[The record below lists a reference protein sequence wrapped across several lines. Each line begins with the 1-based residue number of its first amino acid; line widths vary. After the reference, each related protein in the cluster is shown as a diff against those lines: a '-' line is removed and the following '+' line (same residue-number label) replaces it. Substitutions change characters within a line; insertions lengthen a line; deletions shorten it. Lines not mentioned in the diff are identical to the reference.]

1 MKIILFFVG
10 AFLIPYFTM
19 MIVEGIPLFMM
30 EYALGQ
36 RMKQSAV
43 RVWNNVHPAFFG
55 VGIGCMLVSFAMCLY
70 YIVIITWCVYYF
82 FVSFTSDLPW
92 KVEKCPGYAGYSVI
106 KANHSVWLTRNQ
118 SITWIR
124 NTTAMLQ
131 KQMDDYPDCC
141 VHHPTE
147 FYWYR
152 RGLTVSDS
160 MNSIGDGI
168 NWKLFGSLFVGWVIT
183 YLCVLKGVKSSG
195 KVCFPCLFYVLALS
209 VFFICNFGS
218 LNVC

>member
-1 MKIILFFVG
+1 
-10 AFLIPYFTM
+10 M

-92 KVEKCPGYAGYSVI
+92 KIEYCPGYAGYSVI
-106 KANHSVWLTRNQ
+106 KANHSVWSMKNQ
-118 SITWIR
+118 SIWLNSNI
-124 NTTAMLQ
+124 TAKL
-131 KQMDDYPDCC
+131 KKDMDEYPDCC

-152 RGLTVSDS
+152 RGLRVSNTMES
-160 MNSIGDGI
+160 LGDGI

-195 KVCFPCLFYVLALS
+195 KVCILIFVVSCVLYCFYLHLLALLHMGRGTIETAGDY
-209 VFFICNFGS
+209 V
-218 LNVC
+218 